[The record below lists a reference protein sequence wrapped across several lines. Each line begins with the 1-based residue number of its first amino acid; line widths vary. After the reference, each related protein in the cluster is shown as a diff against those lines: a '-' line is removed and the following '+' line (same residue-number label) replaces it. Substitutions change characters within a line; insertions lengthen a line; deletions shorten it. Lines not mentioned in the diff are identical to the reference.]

1 MSRIRILVCS
11 ALACML
17 AGSPRMLAAENNP
30 LVGKWKFSGQGYVD
44 GNGHNWCDVIMEIYF
59 DQNNKTVITAPQ
71 TTFIPPRPG
80 TRTTTPA
87 YYAVYG
93 DKIYVSGT
101 NGLLEGPFFTMIDHN
116 HMQDDAVGHCVYQR
130 E

>member
-1 MSRIRILVCS
+1 MSRIRTLVCF

-17 AGSPRMLAAENNP
+17 MGSPRVLAAENNP

-44 GNGHNWCDVIMEIYF
+44 RNGHNRCNVITELYF
-59 DQNNKTVITAPQ
+59 NKNGKTVITAPQ
-71 TTFIPPRPG
+71 TNFIPPRPR
-80 TRTTTPA
+80 TRTTTPV

-93 DKIYVSGT
+93 NKIYVSGT
-101 NGLLEGPFFTMIDHN
+101 NGRLAGPYFTMIDHN
-116 HMQDDAVGHCVYQR
+116 HMQDDTIGHCVYQR